1 MFKKLIN
8 KIKLW
13 LYNRRIK
20 KKIHQIEKK
29 VLGFKLHQWQV
40 DFILMEDI
48 SKYIFSQGRATGK
61 TLAWDLRYLL
71 RIKYPTKLYNYNS
84 KILDDQ
90 ITEAP
95 SQYRRW
101 HYSEIRRLYHQITS
115 AGISLAK
122 IDFKSK

>member
-13 LYNRRIK
+13 FYNRGLK
-20 KKIHQIEKK
+20 KKIRQIEKK

-40 DFILMEDI
+40 DFILIEDTHN
-48 SKYIFSQGRATGK
+48 YIFSQGRATGK

-71 RIKYPTKLYNYNS
+71 RLKYPTKLYNDNA
-84 KILDDQ
+84 KVLDDQ
-90 ITEAP
+90 RAKAP

-101 HYSEIRRLYHQITS
+101 HYSEVRRLYHQITN
-115 AGISLAK
+115 AGISLVK
-122 IDFKSK
+122 IDFRSK